1 MSKHYLSFDEQIKHL
16 NDDKKILCNGDQDK
30 ELIIRVGYFNL
41 VNGYKTPFTSSKDM
55 NGNHIYARGTTIK
68 EFYAL
73 KKFDDK
79 LRYHLLYYITRVE
92 EEIRTISSYLFDKEN
107 TIKAKTWKSTKA
119 YSKSVERP
127 LLQKLISRMNEE
139 IKLRRN
145 SLEYVDFYLKNHS
158 PLPTWVVTKAIN
170 LGTFI
175 NFLKYSPASL
185 KKSFCTLYGLHE
197 DGYFDE
203 TLMIGSLHWMR
214 LIRNSCA
221 HNERIYCISGQ
232 GRIVDRYIRKL
243 GKRYWKNINR
253 KIFDLLIYMKYY
265 LMHDDY
271 KKFINEIIEM
281 MKDLENQ
288 VSAFAFQNI
297 RGNMG
302 IKKMEDLG
310 WLRESEQYEKDYL
323 KL

>member
-1 MSKHYLSFDEQIKHL
+1 M
-16 NDDKKILCNGDQDK
+16 
-30 ELIIRVGYFNL
+30 
-41 VNGYKTPFTSSKDM
+41 
-55 NGNHIYARGTTIK
+55 
-68 EFYAL
+68 
-73 KKFDDK
+73 
-79 LRYHLLYYITRVE
+79 
-92 EEIRTISSYLFDKEN
+92 
-107 TIKAKTWKSTKA
+107 
-119 YSKSVERP
+119 
-127 LLQKLISRMNEE
+127 
-139 IKLRRN
+139 
-145 SLEYVDFYLKNHS
+145 
-158 PLPTWVVTKAIN
+158 
-170 LGTFI
+170 LGV
-175 NFLKYSPASL
+175 
-185 KKSFCTLYGLHE
+185 
-197 DGYFDE
+197 GYFDE

-243 GKRYWKNINR
+243 GKRYWKNTNR